1 MIDTPLAKLY
11 ALRRAQG
18 TLITAW
24 GYNYNN
30 LLNRVLARYK
40 KYGKLVRQDICNIE
54 VLYEKYQEILKQAR
68 EAKKKNDTL

>member
-40 KYGKLVRQDICNIE
+40 KYGKLEDKIF
-54 VLYEKYQEILKQAR
+54 A
-68 EAKKKNDTL
+68 T